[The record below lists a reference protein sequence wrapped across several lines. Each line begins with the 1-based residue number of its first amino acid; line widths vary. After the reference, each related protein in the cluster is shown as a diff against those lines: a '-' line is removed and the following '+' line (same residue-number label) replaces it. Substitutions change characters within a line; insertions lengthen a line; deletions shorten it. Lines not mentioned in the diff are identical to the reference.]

1 MGHAAMIAF
10 MSAASD
16 IALMAT
22 MPLPE
27 QSGGSVPEWVHLLP
41 RGERIETWDG
51 RGPFRYGDGPELIRA
66 SMTSGHARIVIDE
79 NHSTDLAAKVG
90 MSAPA
95 RGYIVAMEEREDG
108 IWGRVDWTEAGKVLM
123 SDRAYWGLSPVFRRD
138 KAGKVTAI
146 LRAALTNDPNLRGLA
161 ALNHQEDG
169 DMPLLERLA
178 ELLGCDADDDAVVG
192 AVTELHAQGGGKG
205 DEALTEL
212 QSQVAAIGTA
222 LGIDEAADFADILAE
237 VQAVANKG
245 GGRDEVVTELQTQLA
260 SLTTELNTLRDSQTR
275 ERAEGFVDEAIRA
288 GRVGVK
294 PLRDHYIERHMK
306 DPAAVE
312 REIGA
317 MPVLGGGGRIIER
330 PAPDDGEISLN
341 AQQRDVARMMG
352 VSDEDY
358 LAQLKAQQNTEEA
371 G

>member
-1 MGHAAMIAF
+1 MRLRTSRIY
-10 MSAASD
+10 S
-16 IALMAT
+16 
-22 MPLPE
+22 
-27 QSGGSVPEWVHLLP
+27 P
-41 RGERIETWDG
+41 R
-51 RGPFRYGDGPELIRA
+51 
-66 SMTSGHARIVIDE
+66 
-79 NHSTDLAAKVG
+79 
-90 MSAPA
+90 
-95 RGYIVAMEEREDG
+95 
-108 IWGRVDWTEAGKVLM
+108 
-123 SDRAYWGLSPVFRRD
+123 FRRWR
-138 KAGKVTAI
+138 T
-146 LRAALTNDPNLRGLA
+146 RGA
-161 ALNHQEDG
+161 
-169 DMPLLERLA
+169 
-178 ELLGCDADDDAVVG
+178 
-192 AVTELHAQGGGKG
+192 
-205 DEALTEL
+205 
-212 QSQVAAIGTA
+212 
-222 LGIDEAADFADILAE
+222 
-237 VQAVANKG
+237 
-245 GGRDEVVTELQTQLA
+245 GRDEVVTELQTQLA